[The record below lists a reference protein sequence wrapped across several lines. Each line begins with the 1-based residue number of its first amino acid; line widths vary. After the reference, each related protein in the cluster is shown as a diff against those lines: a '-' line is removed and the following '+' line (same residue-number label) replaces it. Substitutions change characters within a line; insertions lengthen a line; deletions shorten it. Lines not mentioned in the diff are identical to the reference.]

1 MIGPNHQDQDGH
13 EVHFNKTIIR
23 QFAAVFAK
31 VGFLALLIIA
41 VAVSGGLWLDE
52 HFKTGPI
59 ALIVL
64 LLASMPLTFFMI
76 FRIVLSFAQKK
87 QAPDETLLEQSIEEG
102 KTEE

>member
-13 EVHFNKTIIR
+13 EVHFNRTIIR

-59 ALIVL
+59 ALIVM
-64 LLASMPLTFFMI
+64 LLASVPVTFFMI
-76 FRIVLSFAQKK
+76 IRVVSSFAQKK
-87 QAPDETLLEQSIEEG
+87 QALDEALLEPSIEED